1 MSQTIGFIGLGNMG
15 RPMAG
20 NLLKAGFQIRVYN
33 RTREKALELEKGG
46 AVVVDRP
53 EEIAKPGGIAVSML
67 ANDQALESAGG
78 DLLADK
84 LGRGGLHISMSTV
97 LPATSQRLAGQYAR
111 HGAAFVAAP
120 VFGRPEA
127 AEARKLWICAS
138 GPAAEKQRAKPV
150 FDAIGQSVFDFGEAV
165 GAANV
170 VKLAGNFML
179 TAAIEAMAEA
189 SALAEKNGI
198 PREKL
203 LGMLT
208 QTLFN
213 CPIYSGYGKRL
224 IDADFDKVGFALP
237 LALKDM
243 TLAHQ
248 TAAASHTPMPIL
260 SLLVDRFISALAK
273 GRDKLDASGL
283 ALGVADDAGL
293 QWSPEQKA

>member
-1 MSQTIGFIGLGNMG
+1 MAETIGFIGLGHMG
-15 RPMAG
+15 RHMAG
-20 NLLKAGFQIRVYN
+20 NLIAAGFALRVYN
-33 RTREKALELEKGG
+33 RTREKARELEQRG
-46 AVVVDRP
+46 AVAVDRP
-53 EEIAKPGGIAVSML
+53 EDVATPGGIVVSML
-67 ANDQALESAGG
+67 ANDQALESAAG
-78 DLLADK
+78 DALAER
-84 LGRGGLHISMSTV
+84 LGKGGLHISMSTV
-97 LPATSQRLAGQYAR
+97 LPATNEHLAELYAKR
-111 HGAAFVAAP
+111 GAAVIAAP
-120 VFGRPEA
+120 VFGRPES

-138 GPAAEKQRAKPV
+138 GAPAEKQRAKPI
-150 FDAIGQSVFDFGEAV
+150 FDALGQGVFDFGQKV

-189 SALAEKNGI
+189 SALAERNGI

-213 CPIYSGYGKRL
+213 CPIYTGYGKRL

-248 TAAASHTPMPIL
+248 TAAASQTPMPVL
-260 SLLVDRFISALAK
+260 SLLVDRYISARAK
-273 GRDKLDASGL
+273 GRDTLDASAL
-283 ALGVADDAGL
+283 ALGAADDAGL
-293 QWSPEQKA
+293 RW

>member
-1 MSQTIGFIGLGNMG
+1 MPETIGFIGLGHMG
-15 RPMAG
+15 RHMAG
-20 NLLKAGFQIRVYN
+20 NLMQAGFALRVYN
-33 RTREKALELEKGG
+33 RTREKARELEQRG

-53 EEIAKPGGIAVSML
+53 EDVAMPGGIVVSML
-67 ANDQALESAGG
+67 TNDQALESAAGEA
-78 DLLADK
+78 LAARMGK
-84 LGRGGLHISMSTV
+84 GGLHISMSTV
-97 LPATSQRLAGQYAR
+97 LPTTSEQLAERYGK
-111 HGAAFVAAP
+111 HGAGFISAP
-120 VFGRPEA
+120 VFGRPES
-127 AEARKLWICAS
+127 AEARKLWICTCGA
-138 GPAAEKQRAKPV
+138 PADKQRAKPV
-150 FDAIGQSVFDFGEAV
+150 LDALGQGVFDFGEKV

-198 PREKL
+198 PRQKL

-213 CPIYSGYGKRL
+213 CPIYTGYGKRL

-248 TAAASHTPMPIL
+248 TAAASQTPMPIL
-260 SLLVDRFISALAK
+260 SLLVDRYLSARAK
-273 GRDKLDASGL
+273 GRDKLDASAL
-283 ALGVADDAGL
+283 ALGAADDAGL
-293 QWSPEQKA
+293 RW

>member
-1 MSQTIGFIGLGNMG
+1 MAETIGFIGLGQMG
-15 RPMAG
+15 RHMAA
-20 NLLKAGFQIRVYN
+20 NLMHAGFALRVYN
-33 RTREKALELEKGG
+33 RTREKARELEKKG
-46 AVVVDRP
+46 AAVVDRP
-53 EEIAKPGGIAVSML
+53 EDVATPGGIVVSML
-67 ANDQALESAGG
+67 TNDQALESAAG
-78 DLLADK
+78 DALAER

-97 LPATSQRLAGQYAR
+97 LPTTNEHLAERYAR
-111 HGAAFVAAP
+111 HGAAVIAAP
-120 VFGRPEA
+120 VFGRPES
-127 AEARKLWICAS
+127 AEARKLWICVS
-138 GPAAEKQRAKPV
+138 GAPLEKQRAKPV
-150 FDAIGQSVFDFGEAV
+150 FDALGQGVFDFGEKT

-198 PREKL
+198 PRQKL

-213 CPIYSGYGKRL
+213 CPIYTGYGKRL
-224 IDADFDKVGFALP
+224 MDADFDKVGFALP

-248 TAAASHTPMPIL
+248 TAASSRAPMPTL
-260 SLLVDRFISALAK
+260 SLLVDRYIAALAK
-273 GRDKLDASGL
+273 GREKLDASAL

-293 QWSPEQKA
+293 RW